1 MKGRNAKCWSNLGM
15 AGEETVSTEPS
26 AVVHLKDTVKDTRKN
41 SIKQAPEST
50 KETIAISQLTASTKK
65 KSPSKEM
72 MTISQLKKK
81 PDMNGKQQ
89 QPPQSSPVVRTLKV
103 GKRVYA
109 AWWKTSARSG
119 PTTFYPGVVKSSEI
133 GADGTT
139 VTYDI
144 RYDDGDS
151 LSNIDGTLV
160 IPRKRYLY
168 KNLKP
173 CLNVGDEV
181 YAAWWEDV
189 RRRTSATWHPGVIK
203 NCKLAKGEY
212 GGRYG
217 PLRLYDVAFDDGDEL
232 DDIEDFFVMKKR
244 DYLISIRKT
253 DEDAEWI
260 GVKNQVDK
268 TSIDE
273 WAVEVGWYV
282 ATIDGQERSFSQLS
296 GKLMMCF

>member
-1 MKGRNAKCWSNLGM
+1 MLM
-15 AGEETVSTEPS
+15 IM
-26 AVVHLKDTVKDTRKN
+26 
-41 SIKQAPEST
+41 IKT
-50 KETIAISQLTASTKK
+50 K
-65 KSPSKEM
+65 
-72 MTISQLKKK
+72 
-81 PDMNGKQQ
+81 KQQ
-89 QPPQSSPVVRTLKV
+89 QPQQSSPPVRTLKV

-119 PTTFYPGVVKSSEI
+119 PTTFYPGVVKSSEV

-139 VTYDI
+139 VSYDI